1 MSKRFLV
8 VDDSAS
14 IRQLVTFAL
23 SDAGF
28 EVLAAVNGEEAVS
41 RLAAGNF
48 DMVITDLNM
57 PEMDGIELIK
67 KIRGMTHCRFIP
79 IIMLTTEAQ
88 DDKKRQGKEAG
99 ASGWI
104 VKPFSPEQLLSVVR
118 KFLKL

>member
-1 MSKRFLV
+1 MSKRFLI

-23 SDAGF
+23 NDAGY
-28 EVLAAVNGEEAVS
+28 EVVAAVSGEQAVS
-41 RLAAGNF
+41 LLSGNRF

-67 KIRGMTHCRFIP
+67 KIRGTADCKFIP

-88 DDKKRQGKEAG
+88 DDMKRQGKDAG

-104 VKPFSPEQLLSVVR
+104 VKPFSPEQLLNVVK
-118 KFLKL
+118 KFLK